1 MTRSGVSSGRSGSVT
16 FSGSAAFAVR
26 EPRHTAPRNGQPVE
40 EDPTLPK
47 AIVPDWVRAE
57 NEENGASDRSADA

>member
-1 MTRSGVSSGRSGSVT
+1 M
-16 FSGSAAFAVR
+16 
-26 EPRHTAPRNGQPVE
+26 E